1 MRIGRW
7 AALVAWACVILI
19 STSLP
24 GAAVPAGPP
33 GMDKVGH
40 FVMYAVLGLL
50 AIRAVL
56 GGAESGLRT
65 VALTLGAIA
74 AFAAIDEWHQRFVP
88 TRAPD
93 VADWAADLAGATVG
107 VGSMAIFTLRRSARS

>member
-1 MRIGRW
+1 MRVGRW
-7 AALVAWACVILI
+7 APVVAWACVILI

-40 FVMYAVLGLL
+40 FVMYAVLGLFS
-50 AIRAVL
+50 IRAAL
-56 GGAESGLRT
+56 SGAESGLRT
-65 VALTLGAIA
+65 LALTLGAIA
-74 AFAAIDEWHQRFVP
+74 VFAAIDEWHQELVP

-107 VGSMAIFTLRRSARS
+107 IGSMAIFTLRRSARS